1 MLMYKQLFFLHKSEN
16 DTALPHFKEV
26 ILAHLSEVSGKKI
39 NLAKVESNLLLDQKF
54 SYFCEVEFESKNKM
68 NELMNSKDGKQLTK
82 DLMDFHQMITM
93 ISINYETK
101 I

>member
-1 MLMYKQLFFLHKSEN
+1 MYKQLFFLHKSDN
-16 DTALPHFKEV
+16 DKALPHFKDV

-39 NLAKVESNLLLDQKF
+39 NIAKVESNLLLDKKF

-68 NELMNSKDGKQLTK
+68 NELMNSKAGKQLTK

-93 ISINYETK
+93 ISINYETE

>member
-16 DTALPHFKEV
+16 DETLPHFKEV
-26 ILAHLSEVSGKKI
+26 ILTHLSEVSGKKI

-54 SYFCEVEFESKNKM
+54 SYFCEVEFESKDKM
-68 NELMNSKDGKQLTK
+68 NELMNSKAGKQLNK
-82 DLMDFHQMITM
+82 DLMNFHQMITM
-93 ISINYETK
+93 ISINYEMD